1 MLPSQPTRSEGAHAL
16 LHRLEKTKR
25 ALDKAN
31 AKLVEAGESEVEM
44 SGSDDEFDVDTA
56 LAMASPPQI
65 HDKLFMATL
74 FTEKRSSILVPEVIR
89 RCPALGE
96 VRLAKQK
103 AARPGGGVKPTRVL
117 VQHGSRG
124 HRVISETELSALIQ
138 PKCKEIGDEMKKH
151 KPDQSV
157 LKACSN
163 DLVKAFNKKRTAL
176 GSEESPIDVT
186 KLIEAFKKH
195 LSNTYGLLELD
206 PKGAPLHLD
215 GGVLEVKHRTNQRL
229 GASPNLRVFPA
240 GFRRDRRSRRRRWR
254 QLIRC

>member
-31 AKLVEAGESEVEM
+31 AKLVEADESEVEM

-65 HDKLFMATL
+65 HDKLFMAIL
-74 FTEKRSSILVPEVIR
+74 YPEKRSSILVPEVIR
-89 RCPALGE
+89 RCSDLGE
-96 VRLAKQK
+96 MRLAKQQTVK
-103 AARPGGGVKPTRVL
+103 PGGGVMTTQVL
-117 VQHGSRG
+117 VRHGSHG
-124 HRVISETELSALIQ
+124 HRVISETQLSALIQ

-163 DLVKAFNKKRTAL
+163 DLVKAFIK
-176 GSEESPIDVT
+176 
-186 KLIEAFKKH
+186 
-195 LSNTYGLLELD
+195 
-206 PKGAPLHLD
+206 
-215 GGVLEVKHRTNQRL
+215 
-229 GASPNLRVFPA
+229 
-240 GFRRDRRSRRRRWR
+240 RRR
-254 QLIRC
+254 